1 MNQNNSWFKYVSFE
15 NRFNLRY
22 LKRLPEF
29 MCLEL
34 SNQNE
39 SVLNDVSAIDFQV
52 QVLEGWRLRRVWN
65 EQSLENM
72 IQT

>member
-1 MNQNNSWFKYVSFE
+1 MNQNSSWFKYVSFE

-52 QVLEGWRLRRVWN
+52 QVLEGWRLSRVWN

-72 IQT
+72 IQI